1 MKHIPKSE
9 DVYVIMH
16 GRMLKRSETLH
27 SCVVSDGCTIQIT
40 SRFRGEEGTRTKR
53 TKRKRNEAWARVD
66 RKTSMLSQWAE
77 FSAGFGV
84 LFSTRLVHLI
94 RLFLFVVGSVAIHVV
109 HVNANLF
116 HSRKIDQF
124 RMLSSLSLEITAI
137 FTTGCTLP
145 FVSTVL

>member
-1 MKHIPKSE
+1 
-9 DVYVIMH
+9 
-16 GRMLKRSETLH
+16 
-27 SCVVSDGCTIQIT
+27 
-40 SRFRGEEGTRTKR
+40 
-53 TKRKRNEAWARVD
+53 
-66 RKTSMLSQWAE
+66 MLSQWAE

-84 LFSTRLVHLI
+84 LFSTRLVLNLI
-94 RLFLFVVGSVAIHVV
+94 KLFLFVVGSVAIHVV

-124 RMLSSLSLEITAI
+124 RMLSRLSLDITAI